1 KVGTKSIDSQGLEA
15 PGNKGYKYYGRAKTL
30 PGVKEL
36 FQSKEVEVP
45 MPRSRKEMYKNI
57 DADYYGFRDE
67 DNGKLLAEE
76 AEFEAK
82 EREEAAR
89 LVAEQLE
96 SKTIA
101 ERIEA
106 DPRIPAG
113 ATELVIPDYPDIPT
127 QAQVEAMLV
136 ERTRKA
142 LLGKLEN

>member
-1 KVGTKSIDSQGLEA
+1 
-15 PGNKGYKYYGRAKTL
+15 
-30 PGVKEL
+30 
-36 FQSKEVEVP
+36 

-82 EREEAAR
+82 GLCFSLADRHCLLEREEAAR